1 AFATYHRGRLS
12 QTERWLAS
20 LGVQSSAGF
29 APTTQG
35 KDERSHQ
42 TMTRFLDAR
51 SPTTLAQVQQLI
63 VDYRDF
69 YNTLRHQGLLRGKMH
84 ITPAQAWE
92 IISHAQP

>member
-1 AFATYHRGRLS
+1 
-12 QTERWLAS
+12 
-20 LGVQSSAGF
+20 
-29 APTTQG
+29 QG

-69 YNTLRHQGLLRGKMH
+69 YNTRRRCRFVVVGTGNPRSWYRVSG
-84 ITPAQAWE
+84 
-92 IISHAQP
+92 